1 MATYDLE
8 EQEKL
13 AELKAWWNK
22 YGNTIVLAVTL
33 GLLAFAA
40 IRGWDAYKGS
50 QSVKASA
57 AYSQLEKAVQQNE
70 AQKVNDLAGLI
81 LEDYPRTAYAPLA
94 AFTAAKF
101 HVEHGDRKTARAQLE
116 WVVEHA
122 RDEQIVAIARV
133 RLAHVLLDMQAY
145 DEAIKVLDGAHPA
158 AFEAQFAEARGDVYV
173 AQGSKAEARAAYEAA
188 YAATPPAEN
197 PAREL
202 LQLKLDVLGS

>member
-8 EQEKL
+8 QQEKL
-13 AELKAWWNK
+13 AEFKAWWDK
-22 YGNTIVLAVTL
+22 YGNTIVLAVAL

-40 IRGWDAYKGS
+40 IRGWDAYKRS
-50 QSVKASA
+50 QSVKASVV
-57 AYSQLEKAVQQNE
+57 YSQMEKAAKE
-70 AQKVNDLAGLI
+70 KDAKKLNDLAGVI

-94 AFTAAKF
+94 AFTSAKF
-101 HVEHGDRKTARAQLE
+101 HVEQGDRKTARAQLE

-122 RDEQIVAIARV
+122 REEQVAAIARV

-173 AQGSKAEARAAYEAA
+173 AQGKKSEARAAYEAA
-188 YAATPPAEN
+188 YAATPPSEN

-202 LQLKLDVLGS
+202 LRLKLDVLGS